1 MIIAITGSSGFI
13 GKKLVDRH
21 IQQGDQVRLL
31 SRKSPLRSVDVQY
44 FLGDLSSSSVDLSDF
59 VDSVDILYHCAGEVN
74 NESLMQE
81 LHVNGTQRLIDAA
94 QGKIGRWVQ
103 LSSVGAYGPS
113 RPVANIERVVTE
125 ETPTNP
131 IGMYEVTKT
140 LADELIIQASKDGWF
155 TYSIL
160 RPSNVFGKDMPNSSI
175 RQLGRMIRSNL
186 FFYIGKPGAVSNY
199 VHVDDVAEALAL
211 CGFDSRAK
219 NQVFNLS
226 NDCDQ
231 AIVINALAEK
241 FNVSVPRLRMNESFV
256 RFISFLFSWLP
267 MFPLKKSR
275 IDSLVGKT
283 LYSTDKI
290 ERMLKFKPLFE
301 VKNTIVEVLK

>member
-1 MIIAITGSSGFI
+1 
-13 GKKLVDRH
+13 
-21 IQQGDQVRLL
+21 
-31 SRKSPLRSVDVQY
+31 
-44 FLGDLSSSSVDLSDF
+44 
-59 VDSVDILYHCAGEVN
+59 
-74 NESLMQE
+74 
-81 LHVNGTQRLIDAA
+81 
-94 QGKIGRWVQ
+94 
-103 LSSVGAYGPS
+103 
-113 RPVANIERVVTE
+113 
-125 ETPTNP
+125 
-131 IGMYEVTKT
+131 
-140 LADELIIQASKDGWF
+140 
-155 TYSIL
+155 
-160 RPSNVFGKDMPNSSI
+160 
-175 RQLGRMIRSNL
+175 
-186 FFYIGKPGAVSNY
+186 
-199 VHVDDVAEALAL
+199 VAEALAL